1 MSAIFFP
8 QRDFQG
14 GKLNKLPWF
23 IRVIMRAKV
32 HILLVENYTHTPTL
46 IFVLDNRSSPHRNFA
61 TFFHH
66 FLVHKCLSI
75 TRGLTEASHNDDND
89 DNDDDAL
96 VLKGNRSDR
105 IVKSKVDWNFR
116 LTSGSGCKRRN

>member
-46 IFVLDNRSSPHRNFA
+46 LHISSTCTFLHTSVTKFGKTFPHWLNFKQVFIYNLA
-61 TFFHH
+61 KF
-66 FLVHKCLSI
+66 
-75 TRGLTEASHNDDND
+75 
-89 DNDDDAL
+89 
-96 VLKGNRSDR
+96 
-105 IVKSKVDWNFR
+105 
-116 LTSGSGCKRRN
+116 